1 MIENTDKRLP
11 QEVLKIIACITMLID
26 HFGHAIVPC
35 LSTTNMVDIYYTCR
49 IIGRMAFPIYCFL
62 LVEGM
67 YHTKNAGKYILRL
80 AIGMLIAELPFD
92 MLFEGHFCWASQS
105 VMVTLTLGA
114 VMLWLMNKT
123 ENKLLQAVT
132 TVPFALLA
140 ELAKCDYGGWGIA
153 MIAMFAIIEQLPFQ
167 IMLLGAISVLMPSAK
182 VAFGSMN
189 ISVQMFSILGMLP
202 IYFYSGEK
210 LTDSKAVQWAFYLFY
225 PLHILILW
233 LVLQVLG

>member
-1 MIENTDKRLP
+1 MENTDKRLP

-26 HFGHAIVPC
+26 HFGAAIVPV
-35 LSTTNMVDIYYTCR
+35 LPIPNMVDIYYACR

-67 YHTKNAGKYILRL
+67 HHTRNAGKYILRL
-80 AIGMLIAELPFD
+80 CIGMLIAELPFD

-114 VMLWLMNKT
+114 VMLFLMGKT
-123 ENKLLQAVT
+123 ENKVLQAVIA
-132 TVPFALLA
+132 VPFAALA
-140 ELAKCDYGGWGIA
+140 ELACCDYGGWGIA
-153 MIAMFAIIEQLPFQ
+153 MIAMFAIIEQLPFR
-167 IMLLGAISVLMPSAK
+167 IMLLGALSVLMPSAK

-210 LTDSKAVQWAFYLFY
+210 LTDSKAIQWAFYLFY

-233 LVLQVLG
+233 LVLLFVG